1 MNRLILLP
9 AAALF
14 LNIGTAKAQL
24 VINDQLTA
32 EQLVHDIFQ
41 GVGVTISNITIN
53 DQPGSTIMPSLGA
66 FTYAGDPIVP
76 DGGILMTN
84 GHLLNVAGP
93 ATQFLSFQLGIG
105 SDPDLMVLSGGN
117 IFDRMVL
124 EFDFVPDEDLLL
136 FDYVMASE
144 EYPSYTCSAYND
156 AFGFF
161 LSGPGISGG
170 FSNNAINLAF
180 IPGTDQPVTINNVHP
195 DHGYAPQ
202 PCPAVNEEYYHDNSG
217 GQFIAYNGMTVI
229 LHAEAAV
236 VPGTSYHMKLA
247 IGDAGDSSYD
257 TGLFFKVASFR
268 SVPSSIITS
277 VAAESG
283 TGIKVW
289 RNAQQQLALHSD
301 QVLDEVRILDLQGR
315 LLHTSTP
322 RTSGMITIPMDV
334 PGIVIVEATSGQRIF
349 RQKVAGL

>member
-1 MNRLILLP
+1 MKRSLLLP
-9 AAALF
+9 FAVWV
-14 LNIGTAKAQL
+14 LNIGTADAQL
-24 VINDQLTA
+24 VINGQLTA
-32 EQLVHDIFQ
+32 EQLVLDIFQ
-41 GVGVTISNITIN
+41 GVGVTISNVTIN
-53 DQPGSTIMPSLGA
+53 DLPGSTIMPALGA

-84 GHLLNVAGP
+84 GKLLEVAGP
-93 ATQFLSFQLGIG
+93 ATEFLSFQLGTG
-105 SDPDLMVLSGGN
+105 ADPDLMVLSGGN
-117 IFDRMVL
+117 IYDKMVL

-144 EYPSYTCSAYND
+144 EYPSFVCSTFND

-161 LSGPGISGG
+161 LSGPGINGE

-180 IPGTDQPVTINNVHP
+180 IPGTSEPVTINNVHP
-195 DHGYAPQ
+195 GNPNNAA
-202 PCPAVNEEYYHDNSG
+202 CPPTNVAYYQSNSG
-217 GQFIAYNGMTVI
+217 GQSIAYNGMTVI
-229 LHAEAAV
+229 LHAEAEV
-236 VPGTSYHMKLA
+236 VPGTPYHMKLA
-247 IGDAGDSSYD
+247 IGDAGDSIYD

-268 SVPSSIITS
+268 SVPSAIITS
-277 VAAESG
+277 LAEEPK
-283 TGIKVW
+283 TGIKAW
-289 RNAQQQLALHSD
+289 LNGHQQLALTSEHM
-301 QVLDEVRILDLQGR
+301 LDEVRVLDLQGR